1 MVDDVVHGD
10 SGGVTVGLCTMLCR
24 GSVDS
29 SSNFQM
35 KQSRPLTLE
44 VIGVADDDHLQQVGV
59 GDVGGPQ
66 RHHQVPEAD
75 ERAVPVGEDRH
86 DHVVLVVR
94 KQTGVTTLPDAF
106 LFWSYK

>member
-1 MVDDVVHGD
+1 MHVRRRWHDVASPQNLYTGD
-10 SGGVTVGLCTMLCR
+10 TRKR
-24 GSVDS
+24 GFI
-29 SSNFQM
+29 SNYQM

-44 VIGVADDDHLQQVGV
+44 VVGVADDDHLQQVGV

-94 KQTGVTTLPDAF
+94 KQTGVTTLPDTF
-106 LFWSYK
+106 FSWSYK

>member
-1 MVDDVVHGD
+1 MHVDDG
-10 SGGVTVGLCTMLCR
+10 TMLCQVVSPQVVHPC
-24 GSVDS
+24 GCI
-29 SSNFQM
+29 SNVQM
-35 KQSRPLTLE
+35 KQSFPLTLE

-94 KQTGVTTLPDAF
+94 RLD
-106 LFWSYK
+106 